1 MVAITFL
8 LLAVSGLEAISYGDD
23 DIDESLNLLHQDDD
37 QVIDELRNWHLS
49 RPPPMVTPLNL
60 PNRAL
65 ARNNYKVC
73 AVLMSKWIIFKELPN
88 DFRVNFSKAK
98 LSTKSSTKMTDS
110 SSRRELAMDGRYLTP
125 WCSNVQETGPDCWWS
140 QVRTITWSCWKPT
153 VKFGRLERVCRG
165 INIQK
170 SSRST
175 RQVITGGLSSK
186 VRVFT
191 VKVTANGRSDY
202 RQA

>member
-73 AVLMSKWIIFKELPN
+73 AVLMSK
-88 DFRVNFSKAK
+88 
-98 LSTKSSTKMTDS
+98 
-110 SSRRELAMDGRYLTP
+110 
-125 WCSNVQETGPDCWWS
+125 
-140 QVRTITWSCWKPT
+140 
-153 VKFGRLERVCRG
+153 
-165 INIQK
+165 
-170 SSRST
+170 
-175 RQVITGGLSSK
+175 
-186 VRVFT
+186 
-191 VKVTANGRSDY
+191 
-202 RQA
+202 